1 MGDGEVELRG
11 DARHHDDEQG
21 EQREQRRRVGQRVAD
36 PLHDVQEAI
45 DGAALGGSGGGRFR
59 LGHLATSRDSPRLD
73 RKSATRDSPG
83 RSLWRLA
90 RTPDRGSIPRVKKV
104 KNWLAERLGVAAGE
118 ESPQRE
124 QARNL
129 AVAAL
134 LVEVLRADY
143 DVSGPERRQ
152 VLDSIR
158 GILRLDPAECETLLE
173 LAEQRV
179 DEAHDLHQF
188 TSEVN
193 RAFSADE
200 KVGLVEQLWRVAQA
214 DATVHKYE
222 EHLIRRIS
230 DLLHVPHRQFIA
242 AKLRGA
248 AH

>member
-1 MGDGEVELRG
+1 
-11 DARHHDDEQG
+11 
-21 EQREQRRRVGQRVAD
+21 
-36 PLHDVQEAI
+36 
-45 DGAALGGSGGGRFR
+45 
-59 LGHLATSRDSPRLD
+59 
-73 RKSATRDSPG
+73 
-83 RSLWRLA
+83 LA
-90 RTPDRGSIPRVKKV
+90 RAPDRGSIPRVKKV
-104 KNWLAERLGVAAGE
+104 KNWLAERLGVGAGE
-118 ESPQRE
+118 ESPRRE

-158 GILRLDPAECETLLE
+158 GILGLDSGQCETLLE

-230 DLLHVPHRQFIA
+230 DLLHVSHRQFIA

-248 AH
+248 AQ